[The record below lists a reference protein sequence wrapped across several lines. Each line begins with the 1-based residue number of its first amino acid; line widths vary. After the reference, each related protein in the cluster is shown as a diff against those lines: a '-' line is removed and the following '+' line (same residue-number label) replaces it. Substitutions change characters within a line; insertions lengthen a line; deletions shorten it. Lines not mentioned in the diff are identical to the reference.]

1 MGQALLCKRMGKTRV
16 IAETGAGQ
24 HGTATA
30 MAAAVMGL
38 KAEIYMGTED
48 IARQRMNVFRMQLM
62 GAKVH
67 PVDSGSRTLKD
78 ALNEAFRDWAAT
90 VEDTYYMLGT
100 AAGPHPYPTM
110 VRDFQSVIGK
120 EARRQLLRQEGKLP
134 DLLVACVGGGSN
146 AIGTF
151 HPFLKDE
158 GVGFLGAEAAGEG
171 LHTGKHSA
179 SISGGEVGVL
189 HGCKSYLLQDEHGM
203 VRETHSVAA
212 GLDYP
217 GVGPEHSLLK
227 DIGRAEYV
235 GVTDEEA
242 LAAFRTLSEVEGII
256 PALESSHAVHAGM
269 QTGQEDGPG
278 PGRGHHHLR
287 PGGQGPGDGHRA
299 AGGGRHEQ
307 AERCVRGGDGP
318 DLLPHR
324 RLPVRAR
331 EPRVCHGLRA
341 RRGGRSSSWGCRS
354 PTRWPTARSSSTP
367 RRRRWRRGMTP
378 AKVFDLV
385 RELRKRTDVPI
396 VLMGYYNPIFRIG
409 EDAYVRRTQEAGA
422 DGLIVPDLPLEES
435 RSLMAAMPPQGRRPG
450 PTGRADHLPEEDDED
465 RRPQLRLPVPGELD
479 GHHRGEEGAG
489 RGRRG
494 LVARAKRACNGIPLG
509 VGFGVSR
516 PEHVVRLKEAGADAA
531 IVGSAILQD
540 DHRRPAPAR
549 SRRSSALSPR
559 GAEPSAFLGK

>member
-1 MGQALLCKRMGKTRV
+1 MPVKDRTRFGEYGGQYVPEILMPALAELEREYDKAKKDKEFHAELRRYMKHYGGRPTPLYFAKRLTEKCGGARIYLKREDLCHGGAHKFNNVMGQALLCKRMGKERV

-48 IARQRMNVFRMQLM
+48 IARQRMNVFRMKLM

-90 VEDTYYMLGT
+90 VEDTYYLLGT

-120 EARRQLLRQEGKLP
+120 EARAQLLRQEGKLP

-158 GVGFLGAEAAGEG
+158 GVAFLGAEAAGEG
-171 LHTGKHSA
+171 LHTGRHSA
-179 SISGGEVGVL
+179 SISGGDVGVL

-235 GVTDEEA
+235 GVTDDEA

-269 QTGQEDGPG
+269 QRAKQMDRGQIVVITIS
-278 PGRGHHHLR
+278 GRG
-287 PGGQGPGDGHRA
+287 DK
-299 AGGGRHEQ
+299 
-307 AERCVRGGDGP
+307 
-318 DLLPHR
+318 DLET
-324 RLPVRAR
+324 VI
-331 EPRVCHGLRA
+331 GL
-341 RRGGRSSSWGCRS
+341 
-354 PTRWPTARSSSTP
+354 
-367 RRRRWRRGMTP
+367 
-378 AKVFDLV
+378 
-385 RELRKRTDVPI
+385 
-396 VLMGYYNPIFRIG
+396 
-409 EDAYVRRTQEAGA
+409 
-422 DGLIVPDLPLEES
+422 
-435 RSLMAAMPPQGRRPG
+435 
-450 PTGRADHLPEEDDED
+450 
-465 RRPQLRLPVPGELD
+465 
-479 GHHRGEEGAG
+479 
-489 RGRRG
+489 
-494 LVARAKRACNGIPLG
+494 LG
-509 VGFGVSR
+509 VG
-516 PEHVVRLKEAGADAA
+516 E
-531 IVGSAILQD
+531 
-540 DHRRPAPAR
+540 
-549 SRRSSALSPR
+549 
-559 GAEPSAFLGK
+559 

>member
-1 MGQALLCKRMGKTRV
+1 MKHYGGRPTPLYFAKRLTEKCGGARIYLKREDLCHGGAHKFNNVMGQALLCKRMGKERV

-30 MAAAVMGL
+30 MAAAVLGL
-38 KAEIYMGTED
+38 KAEIYMGTDD
-48 IARQRMNVFRMQLM
+48 IARQRMNVFRMRLM

-90 VEDTYYMLGT
+90 VEDTYYLLGT

-120 EARRQLLRQEGKLP
+120 EARKQLLRQEGKLP

-158 GVGFLGAEAAGEG
+158 GVAFLGAEAAGEG

-189 HGCKSYLLQDEHGM
+189 HGCKSYLLQDENGM

-227 DIGRAEYV
+227 DIGRAEYI
-235 GVTDEEA
+235 GVSDDEA

-269 QTGQEDGPG
+269 QRARTMGREQIVVITIS
-278 PGRGHHHLR
+278 GRG
-287 PGGQGPGDGHRA
+287 DK
-299 AGGGRHEQ
+299 
-307 AERCVRGGDGP
+307 
-318 DLLPHR
+318 DLET
-324 RLPVRAR
+324 VI
-331 EPRVCHGLRA
+331 GL
-341 RRGGRSSSWGCRS
+341 
-354 PTRWPTARSSSTP
+354 
-367 RRRRWRRGMTP
+367 
-378 AKVFDLV
+378 
-385 RELRKRTDVPI
+385 
-396 VLMGYYNPIFRIG
+396 
-409 EDAYVRRTQEAGA
+409 
-422 DGLIVPDLPLEES
+422 
-435 RSLMAAMPPQGRRPG
+435 
-450 PTGRADHLPEEDDED
+450 
-465 RRPQLRLPVPGELD
+465 
-479 GHHRGEEGAG
+479 
-489 RGRRG
+489 
-494 LVARAKRACNGIPLG
+494 LG
-509 VGFGVSR
+509 V
-516 PEHVVRLKEAGADAA
+516 EE
-531 IVGSAILQD
+531 
-540 DHRRPAPAR
+540 
-549 SRRSSALSPR
+549 
-559 GAEPSAFLGK
+559 